1 MKSLRENLQSLR
13 LKKAESRAF
22 FAKQREQ
29 EKEEQERR
37 LAEEA
42 HKRTLEYKLGL
53 IGKSDILVKED
64 LLGKHEFIIYNELIF
79 SDYIKK
85 RFIVF
90 PQIPLKTLVYKK
102 SDEDNSDDAWKTYNN
117 LVVDFLFVLKDYK
130 TCRTKPVAVLEYNGG
145 GHYGTNPEQEQK
157 VKENDQIKEIVVR
170 KLGLK
175 FYVLE
180 GKSVC
185 QENSYYIDKEVLRG
199 RIQDLAL
206 KLENLAGN
214 F

>member
-1 MKSLRENLQSLR
+1 M
-13 LKKAESRAF
+13 
-22 FAKQREQ
+22 
-29 EKEEQERR
+29 
-37 LAEEA
+37 
-42 HKRTLEYKLGL
+42 
-53 IGKSDILVKED
+53 
-64 LLGKHEFIIYNELIF
+64 
-79 SDYIKK
+79 KK
-85 RFIVF
+85 RFIVL

-130 TCRTKPVAVLEYNGG
+130 TCRTEPVAVLEYNGG
-145 GHYGTNPEQEQK
+145 GHYGTDPEQEQK

-206 KLENLAGN
+206 KLENLPATFSGFITN
-214 F
+214 PCWRYSKDVRLAIKRQHAFMLVLEIFKCPCFFAYLSL